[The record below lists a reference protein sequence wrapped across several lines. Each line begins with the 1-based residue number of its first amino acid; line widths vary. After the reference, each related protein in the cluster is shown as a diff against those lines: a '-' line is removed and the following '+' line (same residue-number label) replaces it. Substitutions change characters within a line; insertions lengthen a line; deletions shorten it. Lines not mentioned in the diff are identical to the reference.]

1 LWETRAG
8 PELRGRSTTSATTMK
23 FGARGGVVSLGGTNW
38 TIELHKFDRGT
49 ALGRTADWIS
59 SSRLAPRRLL
69 D

>member
-1 LWETRAG
+1 
-8 PELRGRSTTSATTMK
+8 MK

-38 TIELHKFDRGT
+38 TTELHKFDRGT